1 MYIFKIYLCICMD
14 YKLVII
20 MNQTICF
27 GCLIMAQNIQ
37 ELEFLCVSVFIYL
50 LLLFKVHVCQLGCIY
65 PIKFKHYTK
74 LNCF

>member
-1 MYIFKIYLCICMD
+1 MYIFKIYSCICMD

-37 ELEFLCVSVFIYL
+37 ELEVLVCECLYLFI
-50 LLLFKVHVCQLGCIY
+50 I
-65 PIKFKHYTK
+65 III
-74 LNCF
+74 